1 MILPPVGFS
10 LIVTNVSDTQFLGL
24 AGTGYDTA
32 IAVWND
38 EWMATLI
45 LVFFATLILAIYL
58 QSKISTV
65 PEFLEKRYDSSAGQ
79 AGTLRA
85 RGAVCDEQVLD
96 KQRCG
101 AARSGDRVRG
111 LRDR

>member
-10 LIVTNVSDTQFLGL
+10 LIVTNVSDTQLLGL

-65 PEFLEKRYDSSAGQ
+65 PEFLEKRYDSSAGH
-79 AGTLRA
+79 AGTLSA
-85 RGAVCDEQVLD
+85 RGAGTDDLVLE
-96 KQRCG
+96 
-101 AARSGDRVRG
+101 DRTSAVSWS
-111 LRDR
+111 